1 MPDPETN
8 PVPVPEKVTGRP
20 LLADR
25 VALVTG
31 AAHNIGRAIALRL
44 AAEGAAVAVCDVD
57 KDAAE
62 QVVATIEER
71 GGSAYAAVGD
81 VSDVAAVDDLFDQVE
96 AELGLVDALVNN
108 AYARI
113 GTTSFQPFL
122 TVEPDDWQAFI
133 AANTTMFI
141 ATSQR
146 MARSLATAGA
156 PGSIVNISS
165 HGAARAHREH
175 IPYDAVKG
183 AMESFTR
190 AIAVDLAP
198 WGIRANCVRPGSI
211 AVDSERLDWSVP
223 DGTEDVR
230 TAQIPLGRA
239 GTVDDVAASVL
250 YLASNESAYVTGQVW
265 NIDGGMA
272 AQARAPQVEP
282 HPVASPRNLT
292 DFPRRLRG

>member
-8 PVPVPEKVTGRP
+8 PVPVPEKVAGRP

-25 VALVTG
+25 VAYVTG
-31 AAHNIGRAIALRL
+31 AGHNIGRAIALRL
-44 AAEGAAVAVCDVD
+44 AAEGAAVAVCDID
-57 KDAAE
+57 ADAAK
-62 QVVATIEER
+62 QVAATIEER
-71 GGSAYAAVGD
+71 GGAAYAAVGD
-81 VSDVAAVDDLFDQVE
+81 VSDVAVVDELFDQVE
-96 AELGLVDALVNN
+96 AHLGLVDALVNN

-113 GTTSFQPFL
+113 GATSFQPFL
-122 TVEPDDWQAFI
+122 TVRPEDWQAFI
-133 AANTTMFI
+133 AANTTMFF

-146 MARSLATAGA
+146 MARGLAAAGA
-156 PGSIVNISS
+156 PGTIVNISS

-175 IPYDAVKG
+175 VPYDAVKG

-198 WGIRANCVRPGSI
+198 WGIRSNCVRPGSI
-211 AVDSERLDWSVP
+211 AVDSERLDWSAP

-239 GTVDDVAASVL
+239 GTVDDVAAAVVHLTS
-250 YLASNESAYVTGQVW
+250 AESAYVTGQVW

-282 HPVASPRNLT
+282 HPIATPRNLS
-292 DFPRRLRG
+292 DFPRRLHD

>member
-1 MPDPETN
+1 MTHPEPKPAHLT
-8 PVPVPEKVTGRP
+8 ERVTGRS
-20 LLADR
+20 LLSRR
-25 VALVTG
+25 VAFVTG
-31 AAHNIGRAIALRL
+31 AGHNIGRAIALRL
-44 AAEGAAVAVCDVD
+44 AEEGAAVAVCDVD
-57 KDAAE
+57 ADAAK

-71 GGSAYAAVGD
+71 GGTAYAAVGD
-81 VSDVAAVDDLFDQVE
+81 VSDIAVVDELFDQVE
-96 AELGLVDALVNN
+96 ANLGVADALVNN

-122 TVEPDDWQAFI
+122 TVAPEDWQAFI
-133 AANTTMFI
+133 AANTTMFF

-156 PGSIVNISS
+156 PGAIVNISS

-211 AVDSERLDWSVP
+211 AVDSERLDWSAP

-239 GTVDDVAASVL
+239 GTVDDVAAAVL
-250 YLASNESAYVTGQVW
+250 HLTSAESAYVTGQVW

-282 HPVASPRNLT
+282 HPIATPRNLT
-292 DFPRRLRG
+292 DFPRRLRD